1 MTSRMTTGSAHYVGS
16 QSRQMQ
22 QHSRNTT
29 RIVFLSGLDGVW
41 KLQNAQQL
49 TRTGTNGQN
58 GLDSKGGKIVF
69 TGERAD
75 GRTIWVTDFRGGGR
89 VAVAES
95 GNAPALSRDGKTV
108 VFEDQDNQ
116 SKVNLWTVGA
126 TALDYGN

>member
-1 MTSRMTTGSAHYVGS
+1 MWAPSLGRCSNTLVTLQGSFSYQVW
-16 QSRQMQ
+16 
-22 QHSRNTT
+22 T
-29 RIVFLSGLDGVW
+29 VSGNY
-41 KLQNAQQL
+41 QNAQQL

-108 VFEDQDNQ
+108 V
-116 SKVNLWTVGA
+116 LRIRITRA
-126 TALDYGN
+126 R